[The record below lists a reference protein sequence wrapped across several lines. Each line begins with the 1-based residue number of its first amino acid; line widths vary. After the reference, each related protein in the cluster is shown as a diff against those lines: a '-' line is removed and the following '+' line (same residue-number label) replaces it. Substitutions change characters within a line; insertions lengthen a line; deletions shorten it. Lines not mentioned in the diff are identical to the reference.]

1 MKMLYPEFLF
11 LENIHIIKSHHSH
24 HFFFHIATC
33 SRKANSNAS
42 IFQYSYG
49 ELSSVVAAMLSADV
63 CQLIY
68 LSHGLGYNVLAEDL
82 IYSNKCCS
90 NISLLLVTLGMKIFH
105 HRGEDPQ
112 CIAVCK
118 WQGVQSRFVTN
129 HMVGMQ

>member
-1 MKMLYPEFLF
+1 MY
-11 LENIHIIKSHHSH
+11 
-24 HFFFHIATC
+24 C
-33 SRKANSNAS
+33 RKAKYSNAS

-105 HRGEDPQ
+105 HRGEGPQ

-118 WQGVQSRFVTN
+118 WQRVQSRFVTY
-129 HMVGMQ
+129 HTVGMQ

>member
-1 MKMLYPEFLF
+1 MSVFS
-11 LENIHIIKSHHSH
+11 NIV
-24 HFFFHIATC
+24 
-33 SRKANSNAS
+33 
-42 IFQYSYG
+42 QPYG
-49 ELSSVVAAMLSADV
+49 ELSSVVAVMLSAGV

-105 HRGEDPQ
+105 HRGKGPQ

-118 WQGVQSRFVTN
+118 WQDRFVTY
-129 HMVGMQ
+129 HVVGMQ